1 MLIIYLNKKLTEM
14 SNQEM
19 NLFKDEVLKRIREL
33 EKKFF
38 KELSKKHFDININF
52 EYFTDKVNSI
62 LESNQLMIESI
73 TNQKLH
79 FEKINNLETNKKE
92 IEGKLITHEIRIN
105 NTLNEIKKMKF
116 NYDKIIT
123 ENLIIPAYIGPGSM
137 YKSLG
142 EFIISS
148 IEEFKKF
155 KEDKEKIRNTNEELK
170 TRIDLMTKNLTNFVE
185 FNSSRCIAYTDSK
198 EKEYQLKLD
207 DKFKKLDEKSLENN
221 QHIYSN
227 QIKMEEKL
235 KEMGEKIGEISK
247 IKSKPDKPET
257 NFLIFDKLEEIKKK
271 EEEMNEKLQK
281 AIKEVKELKLMKKE
295 LTEQMKNINLKI
307 EDLNKNSKLQFSQQS
322 KINQDLF
329 NINKKNNINSLGNI
343 LYNTNNNINNL
354 NEQKNKSKSKKSE
367 LPNLSNLINPFETR
381 KIETKNK
388 IYRNENKRSI
398 INYDSKTE
406 EEKKESLFQIK
417 KLNKNTND
425 NTFRKST
432 TNLFTEVNIKE
443 KEKEKGKETDLKMVT
458 PRIENA
464 FLSPKGTNN
473 NKIRIK
479 KKIYEK
485 STNDLRYN
493 LKDSKRDIIFEK
505 EKDTKDEHSDKQKLI
520 NLNTEIR
527 KRIRRE
533 NNEIEKYGKTS
544 MEFYKKYQ
552 EKPEMIIKPLLKK
565 HKKKQSILVQ
575 TNKIINNNILKKEFI
590 NDIKNDEN
598 DNYINNKIIHE
609 TENNIN
615 AIECNIVNLNLLD
628 LPDNKSKIMSLN
640 EFTEKSF
647 DSKNQ
652 NKKQI
657 KSIDS
662 KKQIKV
668 APIFGRTTYTFYDYK
683 DTGKKNNNGN
693 LYNANE

>member
-1 MLIIYLNKKLTEM
+1 M

-33 EKKFF
+33 ETKFF
-38 KELSKKHFDININF
+38 KELSKKNFDININY
-52 EYFTDKVNSI
+52 EYFSEKVNSI

-92 IEGKLITHEIRIN
+92 IEEKLTTHEIRIN

-116 NYDKIIT
+116 NYDRIIS

-170 TRIDLMTKNLTNFVE
+170 KRIDLMIKNLTNFVE

-198 EKEYQLKLD
+198 EKEVQSKLD
-207 DKFKKLDEKSLENN
+207 DKLKKLDEKSLENN

-307 EDLNKNSKLQFSQQS
+307 KDLNKNSKLQFSQQS

-343 LYNTNNNINNL
+343 SYNTNNNINNL
-354 NEQKNKSKSKKSE
+354 NEQKNKSKSKKSD
-367 LPNLSNLINPFETR
+367 LPNLSSLINPFIT
-381 KIETKNK
+381 KNIETKNK

-406 EEKKESLFQIK
+406 EEKKESLLQIK
-417 KLNKNTND
+417 KLDKNTND
-425 NTFRKST
+425 NNYTFRKSA
-432 TNLFTEVNIKE
+432 TNLYTEINTKE
-443 KEKEKGKETDLKMVT
+443 KDKDKGKETDLKMAT
-458 PRIENA
+458 PRIEKA
-464 FLSPKGTNN
+464 FLSPKGTNYN

-479 KKIYEK
+479 EKIYEK
-485 STNDLRYN
+485 STNDLRLN
-493 LKDSKRDIIFEK
+493 LKESKRDIIFEK
-505 EKDTKDEHSDKQKLI
+505 EKETKDEHVDKQKLI
-520 NLNTEIR
+520 NLNLNSEIR
-527 KRIRRE
+527 KRIKKE
-533 NNEIEKYGKTS
+533 SNEIDKYGKTS

-552 EKPEMIIKPLLKK
+552 EKPEIIIKPLLKN
-565 HKKKQSILVQ
+565 HKKKQNILVQ

-598 DNYINNKIIHE
+598 DNYINNNIIHE

-628 LPDNKSKIMSLN
+628 LPENKSKIMSLN
-640 EFTEKSF
+640 EFIEKSF

-652 NKKQI
+652 NKKQNI
-657 KSIDS
+657 KFIDS

-668 APIFGRTTYTFYDYK
+668 TPVFGRTAYTFYDYK
-683 DTGKKNNNGN
+683 DAGKKNNNGN